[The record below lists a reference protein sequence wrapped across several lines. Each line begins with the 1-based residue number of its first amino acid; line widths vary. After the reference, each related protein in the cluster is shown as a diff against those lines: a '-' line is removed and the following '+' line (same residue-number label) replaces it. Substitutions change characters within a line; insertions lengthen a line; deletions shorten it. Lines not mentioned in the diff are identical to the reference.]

1 LAEYKRVTEENIGAL
16 VVKDNEILGTVTRI
30 QTEQTETID
39 GVVSD
44 VNELRNSVETKVTAD
59 EV

>member
-1 LAEYKRVTEENIGAL
+1 LAEYKRITEENIGAL

-44 VNELRNSVETKVTAD
+44 VNELRNSVETKVTAED
-59 EV
+59 V